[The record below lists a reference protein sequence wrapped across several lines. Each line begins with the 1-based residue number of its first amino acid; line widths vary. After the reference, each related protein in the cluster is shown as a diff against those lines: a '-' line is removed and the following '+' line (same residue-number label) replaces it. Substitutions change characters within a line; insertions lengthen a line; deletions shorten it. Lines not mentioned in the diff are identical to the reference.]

1 MKRAS
6 VTTQLWIL
14 TTLAMILAPR
24 VARGDGGIVQLRE
37 TRGPFSVTVF
47 VSPESVSGELTDV
60 SVLVQSQKNGDVVLD
75 ADVSLSL
82 IPPEGVAMNESDPFC
97 GPSSG
102 GATFQSVNVTPN
114 SLTVRATRDQASN
127 KLLHAAL
134 LRLDAAGNW
143 KLRVAVSHNSDS
155 ADFDCLLPVTTASA
169 TLSGLWPYLA
179 FPPIAIAAFALN
191 QKLRRQFLERGVD
204 PGNLPINRPRHGMK
218 RWMLDGSAAARIDK
232 FQSESIPQ

>member
-6 VTTQLWIL
+6 INTQLWIL
-14 TTLAMILAPR
+14 TALAMMLVPR
-24 VARGDGGIVQLRE
+24 VARGDGGIVHLRE

-47 VSPESVSGELTDV
+47 VSPEVVSGGLTDV

-75 ADVSLSL
+75 ADVNLSL

-97 GPSSG
+97 GPSG
-102 GATFQSVNVTPN
+102 GTVFQSANATPD

-127 KLLHAAL
+127 KLLYAAL

-143 KLRVAVSHNSDS
+143 KLHVAVSHNSDS
-155 ADFDCLLPVTTASA
+155 ADFDCLLPVTTPSA
-169 TLSGLWPYLA
+169 RLSGLWPYLA

-191 QKLRRQFLERGVD
+191 QKLRRKSLERGVD
-204 PGNLPINRPRHGMK
+204 PGNLPINRPRHGSK
-218 RWMLDGSAAARIDK
+218 RWMLDDSAAARIDK
-232 FQSESIPQ
+232 LQSESIPQ

>member
-6 VTTQLWIL
+6 VSTQLWIL
-14 TTLAMILAPR
+14 TGLAMMLAPC
-24 VARGDGGIVQLRE
+24 VVRGDGGVVQLRE

-47 VSPESVSGELTDV
+47 VSPESVSGGLTDV

-82 IPPEGVAMNESDPFC
+82 IPPEGVAINESDPFC
-97 GPSSG
+97 GPPSG
-102 GATFQSVNVTPN
+102 TVFQSANVTPN
-114 SLTVRATRDQASN
+114 SLTVRATREQASN

-155 ADFDCLLPVTTASA
+155 ADFDCLLPVTTPSA
-169 TLSGLWPYLA
+169 RLSGLWPYLA

-191 QKLRRQFLERGVD
+191 QKLRRQSLERGVD
-204 PGNLPINRPRHGMK
+204 PGNLPINRPRHGIK
-218 RWMLDGSAAARIDK
+218 RWMLDGSAAARIEK